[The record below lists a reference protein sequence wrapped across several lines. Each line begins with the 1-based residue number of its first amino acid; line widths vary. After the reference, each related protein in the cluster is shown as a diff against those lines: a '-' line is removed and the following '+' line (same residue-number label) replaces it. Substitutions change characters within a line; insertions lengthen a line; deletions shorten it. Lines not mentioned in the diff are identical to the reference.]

1 VVLCSGDT
9 ASALPDAEGKPAN
22 LPSLLLEHG
31 LAVLRVDGF
40 STGTPT
46 NQFANFYS
54 TYNRTELQEC
64 VRDLLT
70 VCAAARS
77 GADPHGRRF
86 RDVILWGS
94 GRAGLWA
101 LLAAPG
107 VGTVIADCDQL
118 DVASDEVLLAPDLFC
133 PGIRN
138 IGTFEG
144 AAMLAAPHPVLL
156 HNTGGT
162 FTTEALRSTYQA
174 IGASEKLRVASARL
188 PDEEL
193 VNWLSQAK
201 R

>member
-1 VVLCSGDT
+1 
-9 ASALPDAEGKPAN
+9 
-22 LPSLLLEHG
+22 
-31 LAVLRVDGF
+31 VDHF

-46 NQFANFYS
+46 NEFANFYS
-54 TYNRTELQEC
+54 TYNRTELQER

-77 GADPHGRRF
+77 GADPHGLRF
-86 RDVILWGS
+86 RDVVLCGS
-94 GRAGLWA
+94 GRAGLWT

-107 VGTVIADCDQL
+107 AGAVISDCDQL
-118 DVASDEVLLAPDLFC
+118 DVTSDEALLAPDLFC

-156 HNTGGT
+156 HNTGAA
-162 FTTEALRSTYQA
+162 FATESLHSTYQA
-174 IGASEKLRVASARL
+174 INAGDKLRVAAARL

-193 VNWLSQAK
+193 VSWLSQAK
-201 R
+201 P